1 MVHLETTDNNSM
13 VTNIEKVAGRQCEGM
28 STKDEQQ
35 LRRAELDDTD
45 NEGEPLNEKPP
56 AMRAAV
62 ILTRPAQT
70 RMI

>member
-1 MVHLETTDNNSM
+1 
-13 VTNIEKVAGRQCEGM
+13 M

-62 ILTRPAQT
+62 ILTRPA
-70 RMI
+70 